1 MSGGQWPR
9 SPNLSSNAT
18 FWEMMMAQQVPSP
31 STLKESVETAS
42 EQNESIGYNSTG
54 FTQMTE
60 GGYADNLVAVGE
72 RLIQRGETYEAVSEQ
87 LDKNP
92 DILTLEDLVFRSLHG
107 RLWGLAESTL
117 ELEKARVEAWETEI
131 GHQRWSPP

>member
-1 MSGGQWPR
+1 
-9 SPNLSSNAT
+9 
-18 FWEMMMAQQVPSP
+18 MAQQVPSP
-31 STLKESVETAS
+31 STLKEAVETVI
-42 EQNESIGYNSTG
+42 EQNKSIGYNPTR

-60 GGYADNLVAVGE
+60 GGYADNLVAVCE

-87 LDKNP
+87 LDKHP
-92 DILTLEDLVFRSLHG
+92 DILTLEDLIFHSLHG

-117 ELEKARVEAWETEI
+117 EMAKARVEAWDIEI